1 MSDDATPATPGAS
14 AQDTSEDLANDRM
27 VKMATTVAALAAGFA
42 AQRALQAGWRLAT
55 GKPAPGAD
63 DREVSLGEVL
73 VFTAL
78 SAAAVAVIRVWATRS
93 ARKMLAHQRVAR
105 AGS

>member
-1 MSDDATPATPGAS
+1 MSEAAVEPAPGG
-14 AQDTSEDLANDRM
+14 NDM
-27 VKMATTVAALAAGFA
+27 VAKAATTMAALLAGFA
-42 AQRALQAGWRLAT
+42 AQRALQAGWRMAT

-63 DREVSLGEVL
+63 DDEVSLGEIL

-93 ARKMLAHQRVAR
+93 TRKVVAR
-105 AGS
+105 RRQG